1 MWYMLE
7 ASQQQAEAQ
16 AKQHAITAS
25 SSGDKEKDKDKDKD
39 KEKDTKDGDEG
50 HEKDKS
56 HTSPTPAPVTPPA
69 PPSPMRFTV
78 GRNNTCLLTEQ
89 QFPSRWHGLHDLW
102 LVHVPSYLQD
112 RLGYVRYL
120 LRWAGLLEAQAYAA
134 AVAHV
139 KAHCRLEVDVLAAAE
154 AMEAVRKG
162 GRGSGGKGSKG
173 GGEGASNTSLTSQ
186 GQGQGQGT
194 SNSKSPT
201 TSQIPATSTSTT
213 ATVTF
218 SSADLAQLERQYPVA
233 KRPGE
238 DFRWYQTHCRGCGSD
253 PRPAPP
259 EQRPVDLYEG
269 MLLNFPPQ
277 KEIWLFTNGYR
288 RYYGTDIVVV
298 MYCSRLLSTAV
309 DDVCVACPFPFT

>member
-16 AKQHAITAS
+16 AKQHAS
-25 SSGDKEKDKDKDKD
+25 SSGDKDKDKDKDKDGHKDKDKD
-39 KEKDTKDGDEG
+39 KEKDGDEV

-56 HTSPTPAPVTPPA
+56 HTAPVPVPAPA
-69 PPSPMRFTV
+69 PPSMRFTA
-78 GRNNTCLLTEQ
+78 GRSNTCLLSEQ

-112 RLGYVRYL
+112 RLGYMRYL
-120 LRWAGLLEAQAYAA
+120 LRWAGLLDAQAYAA

-139 KAHCRLEVDVLAAAE
+139 KAHCRLEVDVLAVAE
-154 AMEAVRKG
+154 AIEAARM
-162 GRGSGGKGSKG
+162 GGKGVSGVGGGGSSKG
-173 GGEGASNTSLTSQ
+173 GGGSGGSASTSQ

-194 SNSKSPT
+194 SNSPAT
-201 TSQIPATSTSTT
+201 TQNPATSTTTTPTT
-213 ATVTF
+213 AAVTAIVTL
-218 SSADLAQLERQYPVA
+218 SSAELAQLERQYPAA

-259 EQRPVDLYEG
+259 EQRPVDLYDG
-269 MLLNFPPQ
+269 MLLNFPPLR
-277 KEIWLFTNGYR
+277 EIWLFTNGQR
-288 RYYGTDIVVV
+288 RYGTGTT
-298 MYCSRLLSTAV
+298 LLL
-309 DDVCVACPFPFT
+309 